1 MISFH
6 SLLHTESGTLEKE
19 TSKIVYYKPPITI
32 HPTPL
37 PSTESLYL
45 SLLKQLFITLKDILQ
60 KNTSMQCNTSM
71 HIYCFVF
78 FFLLLG
84 YN

>member
-6 SLLHTESGTLEKE
+6 SPLHTEGGTLEKE

-32 HPTPL
+32 HPTTL

-60 KNTSMQCNTSM
+60 KNTSMQCSLD